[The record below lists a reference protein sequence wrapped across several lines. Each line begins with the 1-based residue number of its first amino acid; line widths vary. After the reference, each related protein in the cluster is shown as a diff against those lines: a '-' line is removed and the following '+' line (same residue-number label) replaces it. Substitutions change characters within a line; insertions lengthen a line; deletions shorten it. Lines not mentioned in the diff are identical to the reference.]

1 MKRLA
6 ILGASGHGKVAADIA
21 ETRGW
26 SEIVFFDDAWPSIEK
41 NGHWPICGDTDMLT
55 ASLKSFD
62 GVFVAIGDNST
73 RETKFQSLIDLGAR
87 LISLIH
93 PSSTVSRYAVL
104 AEGTIVMPNVV
115 INADAS
121 LGRGC
126 IINTGATVDH
136 DCFIASYVHLSPGV
150 NLSGEVSV
158 DKRSWIGTGACV
170 RQQIRI
176 GSDVIVG
183 AGAVVV
189 SNLDNDVT
197 VVGNPARILNRE

>member
-41 NGHWPICGDTDMLT
+41 NGHWPIRGDTGMLT